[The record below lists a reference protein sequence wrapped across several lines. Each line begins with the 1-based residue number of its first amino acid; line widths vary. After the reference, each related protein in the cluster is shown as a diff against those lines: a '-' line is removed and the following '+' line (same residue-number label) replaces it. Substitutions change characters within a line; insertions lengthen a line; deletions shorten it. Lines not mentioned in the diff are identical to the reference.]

1 MVDHSKYNIYI
12 SFLIYVTAY
21 YDRKDTISLVSQHIT
36 TEFKCE
42 GAIPSIMAGKK
53 LTNMLACCFHDGE
66 NLIPGWSLQ
75 TQISFGTER
84 LDLSVKTED
93 NSRVKMPLTGD
104 WRETILIISKTYSEL

>member
-1 MVDHSKYNIYI
+1 MSQLIMIERTQFLLSHNI
-12 SFLIYVTAY
+12 SQQ
-21 YDRKDTISLVSQHIT
+21 SLNVR
-36 TEFKCE
+36 
-42 GAIPSIMAGKK
+42 AIMAGKK

-66 NLIPGWSLQ
+66 NLIPGWSSQ
-75 TQISFGTER
+75 TQISFGAER